1 VKKRDI
7 PKPKYGLGDTV
18 IFSVPGDGNY
28 NPRRD
33 VGTIAE
39 ITIKITPAGYS
50 IRYSF
55 VDKEEFWLVGVIDA
69 EWQIQGDLY

>member
-1 VKKRDI
+1 MKKRDI

-18 IFSVPGDGNY
+18 IFNAPGDGNY
-28 NPRRD
+28 APRRD
-33 VGTIAE
+33 VGQISE

-55 VDKEEFWLVGVIDA
+55 VDKEESYDESSVSRRVLA
-69 EWQIQGDLY
+69 CRSY